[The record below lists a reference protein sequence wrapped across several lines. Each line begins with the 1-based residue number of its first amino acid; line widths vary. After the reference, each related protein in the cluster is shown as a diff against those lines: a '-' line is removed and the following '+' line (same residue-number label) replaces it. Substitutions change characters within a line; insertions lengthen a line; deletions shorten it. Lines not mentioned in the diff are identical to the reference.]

1 MQITFRFGMRQ
12 NEEQESLRSPLGT
25 FSYSAVMSL
34 SVSVQILDTPKSSL
48 SPRLGGATSENRLLA
63 ALPAE
68 DLKRIQPHLEPFPL
82 VAGRVVMEEGEPVE
96 WVIFP
101 TTGLVSLLV
110 RLSDG
115 RAVEASAIGREGMAG
130 VPAFL
135 GGTLSPLQGISQV
148 KGAAFRL
155 SAARLRRETAP
166 GSALRVLI
174 ERYTNGLLAA
184 AAQSLACIRFHRV
197 EERCARWLLVTHDSV
212 VENTFELTHE
222 FLSNMLGVRR
232 AGVSEAVGSLHDA
245 GLIRSVRGHFTI
257 LDRAG
262 LEGASCECYRVV
274 RQEMDAVIQNGNG
287 GSSRGGD
294 RY

>member
-1 MQITFRFGMRQ
+1 MHV
-12 NEEQESLRSPLGT
+12 SGT
-25 FSYSAVMSL
+25 
-34 SVSVQILDTPKSSL
+34 VQILDTPKSSP
-48 SPRLGGATSENRLLA
+48 SPRRGGAASENRLLA

-68 DLKRIQPHLEPFPL
+68 DLKRLQPHLEPFPL

-110 RLSDG
+110 RLTDG

-130 VPAFL
+130 LPAFL

-148 KGAAFRL
+148 KGGAFRL

-166 GSALRVLI
+166 GTAFRVLI

-212 VENTFELTHE
+212 GENTFELTHE

-232 AGVSEAVGSLHDA
+232 AGVSEAIGSLHDA

-262 LEGASCECYRVV
+262 LEAASCECYRVV
-274 RQEMDAVIQNGNG
+274 RQEMEAVVQNGNG
-287 GSSRGGD
+287 GGARGGG

>member
-1 MQITFRFGMRQ
+1 MQITLRFGMRQ
-12 NEEQESLRSPLGT
+12 KKSKNRSAKLGT
-25 FSYSAVMSL
+25 HSYSALMHVSG
-34 SVSVQILDTPKSSL
+34 SVQILDTPKSSP
-48 SPRLGGATSENRLLA
+48 SPRRGGAASENRLLA

-68 DLKRIQPHLEPFPL
+68 DLKRLQPHLEPFPL

-110 RLSDG
+110 RLTDG

-130 VPAFL
+130 LPAFL

-148 KGAAFRL
+148 KGGAFRL

-166 GSALRVLI
+166 GTAFRVLI

-212 VENTFELTHE
+212 GENTFELTHE

-232 AGVSEAVGSLHDA
+232 AGVSEAIGSLHDA

-262 LEGASCECYRVV
+262 LEAASCECYRVV
-274 RQEMDAVIQNGNG
+274 RQEMEAVVQNGNG
-287 GSSRGGD
+287 GGARGGG

>member
-1 MQITFRFGMRQ
+1 M
-12 NEEQESLRSPLGT
+12 
-25 FSYSAVMSL
+25 
-34 SVSVQILDTPKSSL
+34 SVSVHILDTSKSSP
-48 SPRLGGATSENRLLA
+48 SSGRAAVSENRLLA

-68 DLKRIQPHLEPFPL
+68 DLKRLQPHLEPFSL

-101 TTGLVSLLV
+101 TSGLISLLV

-130 VPAFL
+130 LPAFL

-148 KGAAFRL
+148 KGGAFRL
-155 SAARLRRETAP
+155 SAARLRRETLP
-166 GSALRVLI
+166 GSALRALV

-212 VENTFELTHE
+212 RENTFELTHE
-222 FLSNMLGVRR
+222 FLANMLGVRR
-232 AGVSEAVGSLHDA
+232 AGVSEAVGALSDR
-245 GLIRSVRGHFTI
+245 GVIRSVRGHFTI
-257 LDRAG
+257 ANRAG
-262 LEGASCECYRVV
+262 LEAASCECYRVV
-274 RQEMDAVIQNGNG
+274 RQEMDAVVGLG
-287 GSSRGGD
+287 GGD
-294 RY
+294 VGSLLRQRGL